1 MNNLNEKLDDVID
14 FVNITLDYYSDC
26 YKEDASI
33 EMKAK
38 YELAKSMR
46 DNIVE
51 IITK

>member
-1 MNNLNEKLDDVID
+1 MDKSNEKLNDIID

-26 YKEDASI
+26 YGEIDSI

-46 DNIVE
+46 DNIIE
-51 IITK
+51 IISK

>member
-1 MNNLNEKLDDVID
+1 MNQSNEKLDDVID

-26 YKEDASI
+26 YGETDSI